1 MGDLLT
7 TGGGNSDENSIAQ
20 DASSSIS
27 NVGTRNGSLK
37 GIELITNWCH
47 WNNYDFLYFFNA
59 WRVVFA
65 INTDKYGICNTRCIL
80 HEHCYFG
87 WRTYNGTQF
96 RKSLD
101 YVVVTWF
108 NTSFLV
114 LTTHSAPPHGLAD
127 WSRPGFQRIVRRI
140 DIIWA
145 GCAALTQGHQGSSN
159 RRKHVLI

>member
-1 MGDLLT
+1 MCNITYTLKFLLK
-7 TGGGNSDENSIAQ
+7 
-20 DASSSIS
+20 
-27 NVGTRNGSLK
+27 LK
-37 GIELITNWCH
+37 NAWNWWH

-108 NTSFLV
+108 TMSFLV

-145 GCAALTQGHQGSSN
+145 GCVHWPRVTRAVPTGVSTCSFKDIPNNSWCLDIPHQLTYCH
-159 RRKHVLI
+159 KP